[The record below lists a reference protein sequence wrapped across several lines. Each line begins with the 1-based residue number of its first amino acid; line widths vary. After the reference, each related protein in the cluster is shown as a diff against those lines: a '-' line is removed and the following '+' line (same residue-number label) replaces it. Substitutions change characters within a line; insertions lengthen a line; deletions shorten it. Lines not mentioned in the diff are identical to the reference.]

1 MDMQGI
7 FIKNKKKGSLPLLS
21 LKSKGRRSPP
31 FLEQNNQTI
40 TLHQIRFLE
49 QNNQTIT
56 LHQIRFLEQNNQ
68 T

>member
-1 MDMQGI
+1 
-7 FIKNKKKGSLPLLS
+7 
-21 LKSKGRRSPP
+21 SPP

-56 LHQIRFLEQNNQ
+56 LHQIRFLE
-68 T
+68 